1 MYVLLTHGS
10 SNAKHAVQ
18 ANELAVKVST
28 VLGEQVTVSFLS
40 DKTLPKGAAALP
52 LFLGEGK
59 HQTQDV
65 PALVQASG
73 ATMLPA
79 LADTADDIASLVVE
93 QLTQITKRI
102 HVVFVVYQFT
112 GFEKIVAAL
121 YKHAKG
127 CSLVA
132 MAALH
137 GQPNIASVLQNLQ
150 QQGVKKVVLQPILL
164 FDGHS
169 LDLCEMQTEQADM
182 EVEIKPALVNID
194 GMSDWIAKQLKQGES

>member
-1 MYVLLTHGS
+1 M
-10 SNAKHAVQ
+10 Q
-18 ANELAVKVST
+18 ANKLAERVST

-40 DKTLPKGAAALP
+40 DKILPKGATVLP

-79 LADTADDIASLVVE
+79 LADTADDIASLLVE

-112 GFEKIVAAL
+112 AFEKTVAAL

-137 GQPNIASVLQNLQ
+137 GQPNITSVLQNLQ
-150 QQGVKKVVLQPILL
+150 QQGIKKIVLQPVLL

-169 LDLCEMQTEQADM
+169 LGTCISMAEQNDM
-182 EVEIKPALVNID
+182 EVEIKPALADIA
-194 GMSDWIAKQLKQGES
+194 GMDTWIAKQLKQGES

>member
-1 MYVLLTHGS
+1 VYVLLTHGS

-93 QLTQITKRI
+93 QLTQ
-102 HVVFVVYQFT
+102 VFVVYQFT